1 MGKATL
7 LTPVYISVAWT
18 LMTSYQLF
26 TQTTVYTVTDTIN
39 VVLPI
44 VGEWM
49 AARIDLIVFIH
60 SFAWIFLL
68 SSFIPSLL
76 LGKQRGVLVQF
87 GVCLTLS
94 VLANVIQGAVTGI
107 GQGPL
112 DQILGLAFLFQNP
125 VIAVAYM
132 SLPYLLMVWFD
143 LRGKRKKDELMNLQM
158 ETNDFPEDVFIIQN
172 DNTKEE
178 KTQEEEQQYSDL
190 NERP

>member
-26 TQTTVYTVTDTIN
+26 TQTTVETVTASINTVIPTI
-39 VVLPI
+39 
-44 VGEWM
+44 GAWM

-68 SSFIPSLL
+68 SSFIPAVL
-76 LGKQRGVLVQF
+76 LGKQRGVLIQF
-87 GVCLTLS
+87 GVCLTLA
-94 VLANVIQGAVTGI
+94 VLANIIQGAVTGI

-112 DQILGLAFLFQNP
+112 DQIIGLAPLFQNP
-125 VIAVAYM
+125 VLAIGFM

-143 LRGKRKKDELMNLQM
+143 VRGKRKKDELLNLKM
-158 ETNDFPEDVFIIQN
+158 ENNDYPEDVFIIE
-172 DNTKEE
+172 DSITEE
-178 KTQEEEQQYSDL
+178 DEKIQEEQLTNPE
-190 NERP
+190 

>member
-1 MGKATL
+1 LGKATL

-26 TQTTVYTVTDTIN
+26 TETTVKTVTASIN
-39 VVLPI
+39 AVLPV
-44 VGEWM
+44 VGDWM
-49 AARIDLIVFIH
+49 FARIDLIVFIH

-68 SSFIPSLL
+68 SSFIPAVL

-87 GVCLTLS
+87 GVCLTLA
-94 VLANVIQGAVTGI
+94 VLANVIQSAVTGI

-112 DQILGLAFLFQNP
+112 DQIIGLAFLFQNP
-125 VIAVAYM
+125 VIAVVYM

-143 LRGKRKKDELMNLQM
+143 LRGKRKKDELMNLKM
-158 ETNDFPEDVFIIQN
+158 ETNDYPEDVFIIQD

-178 KTQEEEQQYSDL
+178 KTQEEQQQYSD
-190 NERP
+190 

>member
-26 TQTTVYTVTDTIN
+26 TQTTVETVTASINTYIPTIG
-39 VVLPI
+39 V
-44 VGEWM
+44 WM

-76 LGKQRGVLVQF
+76 LGKQRGVLIQF
-87 GVCLTLS
+87 GVCLTLA
-94 VLANVIQGAVTGI
+94 VLANIIQGAVTDI

-112 DQILGLAFLFQNP
+112 DQILGLAPLFQNP
-125 VIAVAYM
+125 VLAAGYM
-132 SLPYLLMVWFD
+132 SLPYLMMVWFD
-143 LRGKRKKDELMNLQM
+143 IRGKRKKDELLNLKM
-158 ETNDFPEDVFIIQN
+158 ESNDFPEDIFIMEN
-172 DNTKEE
+172 SLETEE
-178 KTQEEEQQYSDL
+178 KTQEEEQIHP
-190 NERP
+190 E

>member
-26 TQTTVYTVTDTIN
+26 TETTVTTVTYAIDS
-39 VVLPI
+39 VLPI

-49 AARIDLIVFIH
+49 FARIDLIVFIH

-68 SSFIPSLL
+68 SSFIPAVL

-87 GVCLTLS
+87 AVCLTLA
-94 VLANVIQGAVTGI
+94 VLANVIQGAVSGI

-125 VIAVAYM
+125 VIAIVYM
-132 SLPYLLMVWFD
+132 SLPYLLMAWFD
-143 LRGKRKKDELMNLQM
+143 IRGKRKKDELMNLKM
-158 ETNDFPEDVFIIQN
+158 ETNDFPQDVFIMEDDPQQE
-172 DNTKEE
+172 EE
-178 KTQEEEQQYSDL
+178 KTQEEGTQYL
-190 NERP
+190 E